1 MIKRSFIGL
10 AKPRLEYEL
19 LEEKQLE
26 PVKIPTPKKV
36 TLLLNTPF
44 DPYIKRESDLIKI
57 GDTVKTGQR
66 LSLSPDDD
74 AYVISSVTGT
84 VSSITSFSGGLGQ
97 AYTAISIDV
106 AEKEEM
112 DEAFAKIS
120 KNPTIKDIKNFLADV
135 PGNPPLKSCFQPE
148 KSINA
153 IVISGADSDL
163 LTITNQYILK
173 SKAAAIKKG
182 IGILMKIT
190 GVNNIIMI
198 VPQHLMQAASTTG
211 ANVRVVDS
219 QYPAALPHMVMK
231 DVLGQ
236 IVPAG
241 KSLEDIGVCLM
252 TAEAVASIGLAFE
265 KNQVPVTKT
274 FTLVKKDE
282 SKTVVSAKIGTPIR
296 DIFKV
301 CDVTL
306 NDKDRIVLGGILTG
320 SPAYTE
326 DQPLQADTDTIIVQD
341 QAAIQPTTD
350 YPCINCGECT
360 RICPAQMPV
369 NMLVRFLEAGQYEEG
384 AENYDLY
391 SCVECGLCSYVCV
404 SRIPIFQYI
413 RLAKHELAKI
423 KEAEATE

>member
-36 TLLLNTPF
+36 TILLNTPF

-66 LSLSPDDD
+66 LSLSPADDE
-74 AYVISSVTGT
+74 YVISSATGT
-84 VSSITSFSGGLGQ
+84 VSSITPFSGGLGQ
-97 AYTAISIDV
+97 AYTAITIDV
-106 AEKEEM
+106 AEKEEI
-112 DEAFAKIS
+112 DEEFAKIS
-120 KNPTIKDIKNFLADV
+120 KNPAGKDIKNFLAGV

-148 KSINA
+148 KSINT
-153 IVISGADSDL
+153 IVISAADSDL
-163 LTITNQYILK
+163 LTITNQHILK
-173 SKAAAIKKG
+173 SKAGAIKKG

-190 GVNNIIMI
+190 GVNNIIMV

-241 KSLEDIGVCLM
+241 KSLEDTGVCLM

-265 KNQVPVTKT
+265 KGQVPVTKT
-274 FTLVKKDE
+274 FTLVKKD
-282 SKTVVSAKIGTPIR
+282 
-296 DIFKV
+296 
-301 CDVTL
+301 
-306 NDKDRIVLGGILTG
+306 
-320 SPAYTE
+320 
-326 DQPLQADTDTIIVQD
+326 
-341 QAAIQPTTD
+341 
-350 YPCINCGECT
+350 
-360 RICPAQMPV
+360 
-369 NMLVRFLEAGQYEEG
+369 
-384 AENYDLY
+384 
-391 SCVECGLCSYVCV
+391 
-404 SRIPIFQYI
+404 
-413 RLAKHELAKI
+413 
-423 KEAEATE
+423 

>member
-10 AKPRLEYEL
+10 AKPRLENQF
-19 LEEKQLE
+19 LEEKQSE
-26 PVKIPTPKKV
+26 PVKIPVSKKV
-36 TLLLNTPF
+36 TLLLNVPF

-66 LSLSPDDD
+66 LSISPDSDE
-74 AYVISSVTGT
+74 YVISSVTGT
-84 VSSITSFSGGLGQ
+84 VSYITSFSGGLGQ

-106 AEKEEM
+106 AEKEEI
-112 DEAFAKIS
+112 DEEFAKIS
-120 KNPTIKDIKNFLADV
+120 KTPNLKDTINFLAGV

-148 KSINA
+148 KSINT

-173 SKAAAIKKG
+173 SKAASVKKG
-182 IGILMKIT
+182 IGILMKLT

-198 VPQHLMQAASTTG
+198 VPQYLMQAASTTG
-211 ANVRVVDS
+211 ANVRIVDS
-219 QYPAALPHMVMK
+219 QYPAGLPHLIMK
-231 DVLGQ
+231 DVLNQ

-241 KSLEDIGVCLM
+241 KSLEDSGVCFL
-252 TAEAVASIGLAFE
+252 TAEAVASIGTAFE
-265 KNQVPVTKT
+265 KGQVPVTKT

-282 SKTVVSAKIGTPIR
+282 SRILVSARIGTPIR
-296 DIFKV
+296 DIFKA
-301 CDVTL
+301 CDVAV
-306 NDKDRIVLGGILTG
+306 NDKDRIIMGGVLTG
-320 SPAYTE
+320 SSVYTE
-326 DQPLQADTDTIIVQD
+326 DQPLQVDTDTIVVQD
-341 QAAIQPTTD
+341 RGNIQPTTD
-350 YPCINCGECT
+350 YPCINCGECV
-360 RICPAQMPV
+360 RICPAKIPV
-369 NMLVRFLEAGQYEEG
+369 NMLVRFLEAGQYEQG
-384 AENYDLY
+384 AESYDLY